1 MLYIVSATKA
11 GRLNPTEI
19 ISCACIVLLSEPVL
33 RAMCRIEESAGG
45 LVAEHEF
52 QDSAS
57 AEKSGFVDLHLLP
70 AGALKWHFSG
80 ILRFSNSIIFS
91 PQGPHDVKRL
101 WALEGSRLE
110 LKISK
115 NQL

>member
-1 MLYIVSATKA
+1 MGIQSYGRKTDPIVHIVSATKA

-33 RAMCRIEESAGG
+33 RAMCRIEKSAGG

-57 AEKSGFVDLHLLP
+57 AEKSGFMDPILGH
-70 AGALKWHFSG
+70 AGGLKTHFSG
-80 ILRFSNSIIFS
+80 ILKF
-91 PQGPHDVKRL
+91 
-101 WALEGSRLE
+101 
-110 LKISK
+110 
-115 NQL
+115 

>member
-1 MLYIVSATKA
+1 MLYIFSATKA

-57 AEKSGFVDLHLLP
+57 AEKSGLLDLILLP
-70 AGALKWHFSG
+70 AGGLEWHVSG
-80 ILRFSNSIIFS
+80 ILKF
-91 PQGPHDVKRL
+91 
-101 WALEGSRLE
+101 
-110 LKISK
+110 
-115 NQL
+115 